1 VRVLYLSERPMMIKN
16 VFREMESAKGVSKN
30 KNLQERCLSFALM
43 SLVDFLISIS
53 FEVSQP
59 KEEKVMTNNN

>member
-1 VRVLYLSERPMMIKN
+1 
-16 VFREMESAKGVSKN
+16 MESAKGVSKN
-30 KNLQERCLSFALM
+30 KNLQERCISFALM

-59 KEEKVMTNNN
+59 KEEKVMTNNNQVANDGRNQILSFHRV

>member
-43 SLVDFLISIS
+43 SLVDFLISMS